1 LPSRL
6 GSLRAGLAPGI
17 LAQLMRG
24 RRLRMSVESNQ
35 NINSDFG
42 LALKNAF
49 AIVTVSGL
57 LAGLL
62 SACAVSPQQ
71 QSLAAGEQAGS
82 GQQQSAPQE
91 AELDEEEL
99 AAKKKAEEEARLP
112 KVELTPVML
121 EQLMKAEFAFRNGD
135 WQGPY
140 LTVYNLAQRTGDP
153 RLARRAAEMAVA
165 AKQADDTLAAVRLW
179 YQLDPESDEAT
190 QYFVGMAVTS
200 DKIAELEPIFEQRLR
215 EATPA
220 RRGVLLFQV
229 QQLLGRAKDKE
240 AAIAMLERLIAPY
253 DNTMEARVV
262 RAQIALVRDDKALAR
277 SEARA
282 ALAAKPDAE
291 IALLMLA
298 QTTED
303 EAQVV
308 ALMQNFLKSYP
319 KANDVRAA
327 YARVLV
333 NRKDYPAARREFELL
348 VKGQPDN
355 AAHLYA
361 LGILATQMND
371 APGAEQYFTRFVE
384 VLGRNPDDERDPSR
398 ALLILSQLAEE
409 RNDLVGALQWL
420 DKVPEGTDPQTRFNA
435 QLRRVHLVGKGGDV
449 SSARR
454 LLAEI
459 KTDDPARQAQLMAAE
474 AQLLREAG
482 QLQEAYTVMEAATKR
497 FPKNPDLLYDFALLA
512 EKLGKVDVMEAQ
524 LREVMA
530 QAPDNHHAYNALGYS
545 LAERNVRLQEA
556 YGLIAKALDMAP
568 DDPFIMD
575 SMGWIHY
582 RMGNLAE
589 AEKFLRRAY
598 DLRKDPEIAVHLGEV
613 LWQKGDKS
621 AAEKLWR
628 EARAKDPQND
638 TLRTT
643 LARLR
648 PAL

>member
-1 LPSRL
+1 
-6 GSLRAGLAPGI
+6 
-17 LAQLMRG
+17 M
-24 RRLRMSVESNQ
+24 
-35 NINSDFG
+35 
-42 LALKNAF
+42 KNAF
-49 AIVTVSGL
+49 AIVTLSGL

-62 SACAVSPQQ
+62 SGCAATPQQ
-71 QSLAAGEQAGS
+71 QSLATGEQPEF
-82 GQQQSAPQE
+82 GQQQTARQDAEP
-91 AELDEEEL
+91 ELDEEEL
-99 AAKKKAEEEARLP
+99 AAREKAEVEARLP
-112 KVELTPVML
+112 KVELTPTML

-140 LTVYNLAQRTGDP
+140 LTVYNLAQRTRDP

-165 AKQADDTLAAVRLW
+165 AKQGDDTLAAVRLW

-190 QYFVGMAVTS
+190 QYFVGMVVTS

-220 RRGVLLFQV
+220 RRGALLFQV
-229 QQLLGRAKDKE
+229 QQLLGRAKDKD
-240 AAIAMLERLIAPY
+240 AAIAMLERLVAPY
-253 DNTMEARVV
+253 ENTMEARVV
-262 RAQIALVRDDKALAR
+262 RAQVALAR
-277 SEARA
+277 GDRALAHSEAQA

-308 ALMQNFLKSYP
+308 AMMQKFLKSYP
-319 KANDVRAA
+319 KAADVRAA

-333 NRKDYPAARREFELL
+333 NRKDYVGARREFEFL
-348 VKGQPDN
+348 VKSQPDN

-361 LGILATQMND
+361 LGILARQMND
-371 APGAEQYFTRFVE
+371 APGAEIYFTRFVE

-409 RNDLVGALQWL
+409 RGDLVGALHWL
-420 DKVPEGTDPQTRFNA
+420 DKVPEGTDAQTRFNT
-435 QLRRVHLVGKGGDV
+435 QLRRAHVVGKGGDLA
-449 SSARR
+449 SARR
-454 LLAEI
+454 LLGEI
-459 KTDDPARQAQLMAAE
+459 KADDPARQAQVMAAE
-474 AQLLREAG
+474 AQLLREAN
-482 QLQEAYTVMEAATKR
+482 QLQEAYAVMETAAQR

-512 EKLGKVDVMEAQ
+512 EKLGKIDVMEAQ

-545 LAERNVRLQEA
+545 LADRNVRLQEA

-575 SMGWIHY
+575 SMGWVHY
-582 RMGNLAE
+582 RLGNLVE
-589 AEKFLRRAY
+589 AEKFLSRAY
-598 DLRKDPEIAVHLGEV
+598 GLRKDPEIAVHLGEV
-613 LWQKGDKS
+613 LWQKGDKT
-621 AAEKLWR
+621 AAQKLWR

-648 PAL
+648 LSL